1 MESSIVLF
9 TIVFTDE
16 TKKFKA
22 ANSCSPFFVRF
33 LWVLQF
39 NFLPYIRKEE
49 GPKRQIKPQKM
60 HLMIHVS
67 CVVAEISGKF
77 MRRMRL
83 NLRLSV
89 VEKLF
94 LELWR
99 LVGQVREALPKRV
112 LVKISGAEM
121 IQEIRG

>member
-1 MESSIVLF
+1 
-9 TIVFTDE
+9 
-16 TKKFKA
+16 
-22 ANSCSPFFVRF
+22 
-33 LWVLQF
+33 
-39 NFLPYIRKEE
+39 
-49 GPKRQIKPQKM
+49 
-60 HLMIHVS
+60 MIHVS
-67 CVVAEISGKF
+67 CVVAEILGKF